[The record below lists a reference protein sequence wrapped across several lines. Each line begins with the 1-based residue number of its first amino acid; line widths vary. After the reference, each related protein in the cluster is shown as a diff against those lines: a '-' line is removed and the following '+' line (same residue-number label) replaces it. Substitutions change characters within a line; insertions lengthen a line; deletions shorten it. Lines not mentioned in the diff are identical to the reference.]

1 MKSEENMNAGEGL
14 CDFMPTEDL
23 IIVGRLPIS
32 MPLDGSD
39 ADNFVYHNTT
49 RLGLRGTL
57 VKGLVCC
64 TAKLCDSRPVE
75 SANGEPLEGKQLG
88 NPNIIPV
95 THFKVGYEMLLTV
108 RHAPQEYISE
118 FP

>member
-1 MKSEENMNAGEGL
+1 MDAGEGL
-14 CDFMPTEDL
+14 VNFMPTEEQ
-23 IIVGRLPIS
+23 IIVDRLPIS
-32 MPLDGSD
+32 MPLDGND

-57 VKGLVCC
+57 VKGLVFCI
-64 TAKLCDSRPVE
+64 TKLCDSRPVE
-75 SANGEPLEGKQLG
+75 TANGEPLEGKQLG

-95 THFKVGYEMLLTV
+95 THFNVGYEMPLTV